1 LFTLLLGETPGASL
15 CQRNFFGAKGLKTRE
30 RHFST
35 AQGNTVKSRWLALT
49 FLAVLGSIGL
59 AGCDDHVVIDRDAS
73 IPIHKGMTWAWR
85 PAGPPPASK
94 RPVSSR
100 DTFNRRPPNYGPN
113 AGPTYDNVPP
123 YQRNSYWENDIVRNR
138 IARAFEQEL
147 NHRGLVQV
155 SDPANADF
163 LVDYQ
168 FAVQPRRERVAT
180 PVYSSGLVCGY
191 YGCWNGFYGPP
202 GYYVHTIQYREGT
215 IVFDLV
221 DHGINR
227 LAYRAIRENV
237 VHRDSFTD
245 DEVREGVKHLLK
257 GLKPN

>member
-1 LFTLLLGETPGASL
+1 M
-15 CQRNFFGAKGLKTRE
+15 
-30 RHFST
+30 
-35 AQGNTVKSRWLALT
+35 
-49 FLAVLGSIGL
+49 GL
-59 AGCDDHVVIDRDAS
+59 AGCDDHVVIDRDS
-73 IPIHKGMTWAWR
+73 TIPIRKGMTWAWR
-85 PAGPPPASK
+85 PAGAPPASS
-94 RPVSSR
+94 RPVTSR
-100 DTFNRRPPNYGPN
+100 DTLNRRPAPYGQN
-113 AGPTYDNVPP
+113 AGANYDNVPP

-147 NHRGLVQV
+147 KFRGLVQV
-155 SDPANADF
+155 NDPADADF

-180 PVYSSGLVCGY
+180 PVYPSGLVCGY

-202 GYYVHTIQYREGT
+202 GYYLRTVQYRQGT

-221 DHGINR
+221 DLSVNR
-227 LAYRAIRENV
+227 LAYRAVRENV